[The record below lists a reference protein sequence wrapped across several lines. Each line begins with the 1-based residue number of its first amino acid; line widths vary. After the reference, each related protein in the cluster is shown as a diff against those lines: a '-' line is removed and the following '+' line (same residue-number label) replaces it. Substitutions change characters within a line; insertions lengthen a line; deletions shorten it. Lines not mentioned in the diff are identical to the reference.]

1 MAGIFQ
7 FISGYFLVVIILAV
21 FFLMS
26 AIKILNE
33 YERGV
38 IFRLG
43 RALHFAKGP
52 GLIILIPM
60 VDQLVKTNLQ
70 LVTYEVPSQDVITR
84 DNVTVKVH
92 AVVYFRVID
101 PLRAVIEVRD
111 YYTATQ
117 LLAQTTLRSVCG
129 QGD

>member
-43 RALHFAKGP
+43 RALHFAKGQDLLPRPPPP
-52 GLIILIPM
+52 GP
-60 VDQLVKTNLQ
+60 
-70 LVTYEVPSQDVITR
+70 
-84 DNVTVKVH
+84 
-92 AVVYFRVID
+92 D
-101 PLRAVIEVRD
+101 PLEERLRPDGAGRPSGRTGEGQRPAGRNPGRADR
-111 YYTATQ
+111 A
-117 LLAQTTLRSVCG
+117 LG
-129 QGD
+129 